1 MLQKFKITICA
12 FILCLFGLT
21 LMTVTPVLAMDSEFA
36 RCDNIGSGEVT
47 QQILKKMLRCF
58 KPLALDSDGRKVE
71 AYQRCENMEK
81 SPPDGGTW
89 PRRKLECFRAL
100 VTSMGRHPNPDR
112 QLRYE
117 MDYKHNCVFHQGR
130 VAEDGD
136 NMFTNQQPFLDGK
149 ARCDAAKKA
158 ACQGKKG
165 KKKAKCKK
173 TWEAGLGVFLD
184 GYESARPIAKWQVI
198 CRDQGGSVQKDGRDV
213 KDGTVGS
220 SCCTRPLRNGGGCT
234 PGHNE
239 KDICN
244 EIEDNAACR
253 QLRRDQ

>member
-1 MLQKFKITICA
+1 MLQKFKITTCA

-36 RCDNIGSGEVT
+36 RCADMDRGEGNAA
-47 QQILKKMLRCF
+47 KKVLRCF
-58 KPLALDSDGRKVE
+58 KQLLTSKDRELEG
-71 AYQRCENMEK
+71 YIRCQSLVKGPSERH
-81 SPPDGGTW
+81 TW

-100 VTSMGRHPNPDR
+100 VSSIGRHPNPDR

-117 MDYKHNCVFHQGR
+117 MDYKHNCVYFNAT
-130 VAEDGD
+130 AE
-136 NMFTNQQPFLDGK
+136 NMFANQQPFLDGK

-158 ACQGKKG
+158 ACQGKEG

-173 TWEAGLGVFLD
+173 KWEAGLGVFLD
-184 GYESARPIAKWQVI
+184 GYESARPKVKWQVI

-253 QLRRDQ
+253 QLRRDK

>member
-1 MLQKFKITICA
+1 MLQKLKVTSCA
-12 FILCLFGLT
+12 FIFCLFGLT

-36 RCDNIGSGEVT
+36 RCDKIGSGN
-47 QQILKKMLRCF
+47 QQSLKKRLRCF
-58 KPLALDSDGRKVE
+58 KPLALDSGGRKVE
-71 AYQRCENMEK
+71 KYHRCENMEK
-81 SPPDGGTW
+81 GPDEGRSW
-89 PRRKLECFRAL
+89 PSRKLECFRAL
-100 VTSMGRHPNPDR
+100 ATSMGRHPNPDR
-112 QLRYE
+112 QLQYE
-117 MDYKHNCVFHQGR
+117 MDYKHNCVFNQR
-130 VAEDGD
+130 NIQE
-136 NMFTNQQPFLDGK
+136 NMFANQQPFLDVK

-184 GYESARPIAKWQVI
+184 GYESARPIGKWQVI

-234 PGHNE
+234 PGSNE
-239 KDICN
+239 NDICN

>member
-12 FILCLFGLT
+12 FIFCLFGLT

-58 KPLALDSDGRKVE
+58 KQLLNSDDRELEG
-71 AYQRCENMEK
+71 YQRCQSLEK
-81 SPPDGGTW
+81 GPSERDSW

-100 VTSMGRHPNPDR
+100 VSSISRHPNPES
-112 QLRYE
+112 QPQYE
-117 MDYKHNCVFHQGR
+117 MSYKHNCVFNQGH
-130 VAEDGD
+130 EGE
-136 NMFTNQQPFLDGK
+136 NMFANQQPFLEGK

-173 TWEAGLGVFLD
+173 TWEAGLRAFMEQLEDFSTPRVVRIQKCID
-184 GYESARPIAKWQVI
+184 G
-198 CRDQGGSVQKDGRDV
+198 GGFIET
-213 KDGTVGS
+213 DGT
-220 SCCTRPLRNGGGCT
+220 CCSRPRAESRGGGCT
-234 PGHNE
+234 PGTNF
-239 KDICN
+239 
-244 EIEDNAACR
+244 
-253 QLRRDQ
+253 DQMRANQP